1 MEGREYW
8 DDGKGREQKDRNSG
22 KMDRKMEGENRSILL
37 FSPMLHY
44 FNPPLFRQKIA
55 VLSVFVVKTL
65 LEVPKNAHKISSS
78 L

>member
-22 KMDRKMEGENRSILL
+22 KMDRKMEGENRSVLL

-44 FNPPLFRQKIA
+44 SNPPLFRQEMA
-55 VLSVFVVKTL
+55 VLSVFAVKTL
-65 LEVPKNAHKISSS
+65 LEVPKNDYQISGG

>member
-22 KMDRKMEGENRSILL
+22 KMDRKMEGENRSVFL

-44 FNPPLFRQKIA
+44 FNPPLFRQEIA
-55 VLSVFVVKTL
+55 VLSGFAVKTL
-65 LEVPKNAHKISSS
+65 LEVPKNDYKISSG